1 MTESTRM
8 VKNMDMA
15 HLFGRMDI
23 NIPVSGIWESKM
35 DRESIS
41 LQMVVLERVYGK
53 KERGFNGIDNL
64 IYTIM

>member
-1 MTESTRM
+1 MMESTRM
-8 VKNMDMA
+8 VKNMAMA